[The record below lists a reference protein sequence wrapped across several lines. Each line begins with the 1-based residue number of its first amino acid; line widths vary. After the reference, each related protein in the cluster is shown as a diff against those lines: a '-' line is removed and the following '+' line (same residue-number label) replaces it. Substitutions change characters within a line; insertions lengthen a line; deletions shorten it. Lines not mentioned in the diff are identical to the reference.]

1 MNNATWTVSGV
12 LSDLIE
18 DEKRAEMHVTVD
30 DGVIVMYLRLDGSKE
45 TETVAQNARDLIG
58 EKIVAR
64 GVIEPHANEAKLRS
78 PYFLSPS
85 ELRAG

>member
-1 MNNATWTVSGV
+1 MSNATWTVSGV

-18 DEKRAEMHVTVD
+18 DGKRAEMHLTVD
-30 DGVIVMYLRLDGSKE
+30 D
-45 TETVAQNARDLIG
+45 
-58 EKIVAR
+58 

-78 PYFLSPS
+78 PYLLSPS

>member
-1 MNNATWTVSGV
+1 MSNATWTVSGV

-18 DEKRAEMHVTVD
+18 DEKRAEIHVTVD

-45 TETVAQNARDLIG
+45 SETVAQNARDLIG
-58 EKIVAR
+58 EKIVAS

-85 ELRAG
+85 KLRAG

>member
-58 EKIVAR
+58 EKIVAS

>member
-1 MNNATWTVSGV
+1 MSNATWTVSGV

-58 EKIVAR
+58 EKIVAS
-64 GVIEPHANEAKLRS
+64 GVIKPHSNETKLRS

-85 ELRAG
+85 ELCAG

>member
-1 MNNATWTVSGV
+1 VSNATWEVSGV

-58 EKIVAR
+58 EKIVAI

>member
-1 MNNATWTVSGV
+1 MSNASWEISGV

-18 DEKRAEMHVTVD
+18 DGKRAEMHVSVD
-30 DGVIVMYLRLDGSKE
+30 DGVIVLYLRLDGSKE
-45 TETVAQNARDLIG
+45 SETVAQSARDLIG
-58 EKIVAR
+58 EKIVAS
-64 GVIEPHANEAKLRS
+64 GVIEPHANQARLRS

>member
-1 MNNATWTVSGV
+1 MSNATWSVSGV

-30 DGVIVMYLRLDGSKE
+30 DGMIVMYLRLDGSKE
-45 TETVAQNARDLIG
+45 SETVAQNARDLIG
-58 EKIVAR
+58 EKIVAS

>member
-1 MNNATWTVSGV
+1 MSNATWSISGV

-58 EKIVAR
+58 EKIVAS

>member
-1 MNNATWTVSGV
+1 MSNATWEVSGV

-58 EKIVAR
+58 EKIVAI

>member
-1 MNNATWTVSGV
+1 MSNATWEVSGV

-58 EKIVAR
+58 EKIIAS